1 MRLGYNRS
9 LNSEEK
15 YLKFFPKYYYPS
27 TPETP
32 FSEPQ
37 FNEIFDLM
45 NKLQLPFTYFTL
57 YPDSI

>member
-15 YLKFFPKYYYPS
+15 YLKIFPKYYYPR
-27 TPETP
+27 TPENP

-37 FNEIFDLM
+37 FSEIFDLM